1 MNIDK
6 LLSTKERIK
15 LLSTVAYKRGPIRVN
30 HLAKET
36 ALSRALAST
45 YLDLL
50 SREGILKRA
59 KEGFFVMNSIGTRAI
74 RLLLNLNRFDTAI
87 FERHDFVKGAGVY
100 GSLAKGTN
108 TEDSDTDMWVLVQD
122 VKEENLARLTKELR
136 SHFGDVKPLYLTRQ
150 KLELLR
156 KKDAMFYHAL
166 VFGSVTVYG
175 EELEAV

>member
-1 MNIDK
+1 MNIYK
-6 LLSTKERIK
+6 LFSTRERIK
-15 LLSTVAYKRGPIRVN
+15 LLSATAYKIGPIRVN

-36 ALSRALAST
+36 ALSRAFVST
-45 YLDLL
+45 YLALL

-59 KEGFFVMNSIGTRAI
+59 KGGFFVVNSIGTRAI
-74 RLLLNLNRFDTAI
+74 RLLLNLNLFDTAL
-87 FERHDFVKGAGVY
+87 FEKHDFVIGAGVY

-108 TEDSDTDMWVLVQD
+108 TEDSDTDLWVLVRD
-122 VKEENLARLTKELR
+122 VKEESLARLTKELR
-136 SHFGDVKPLYLTRQ
+136 SHLGDVKPLYLTRQ